1 MRDSWSY
8 GVGKSS
14 KASSSFGK
22 AASNALSFKEFGID
36 NMYGKKDAY
45 SIKEISKPAAYKW

>member
-8 GVGKSS
+8 GVGISS

>member
-14 KASSSFGK
+14 KSSSSFGK

-36 NMYGKKDAY
+36 NMFGKKDTY
-45 SIKEISKPAAYKW
+45 GIKEISKPTAYKW